1 MRAFI
6 DSNLLIYLNVTS
18 DPDTRISL
26 EEFYVDLVR
35 NHELYLDPL
44 VLDELL
50 WVSKKKYRIPYD
62 ITSEFIISVVD
73 PFVEVLS
80 LGREEILESITI
92 LKYGLPPSD
101 ALHLAAMKLNGID
114 TVVSED
120 EELDKVPWVRR
131 IWLKR

>member
-35 NHELYLDPL
+35 NYELYLDPL

>member
-50 WVSKKKYRIPYD
+50 WVSKKKYRIPHD

>member
-35 NHELYLDPL
+35 NYELYLDPL

-50 WVSKKKYRIPYD
+50 WVSKKKYRIPHD
-62 ITSEFIISVVD
+62 LTSEFIISVVD

>member
-80 LGREEILESITI
+80 LGREEILESTTI

>member
-44 VLDELL
+44 VLGELL
-50 WVSKKKYRIPYD
+50 WISKRKYRIPYD